1 MDKLITFIKAS
12 YDELLNKVTWPTWKE
27 LQANAII
34 VIIASFIIAFLVLVM
49 DKASMFALSNV
60 IYNILEFRI

>member
-34 VIIASFIIAFLVLVM
+34 VIIASCIIAFLVLVM

-60 IYNILEFRI
+60 IYNILG

>member
-60 IYNILEFRI
+60 IYNILG

>member
-34 VIIASFIIAFLVLVM
+34 VIIASFLIAFLVLVM

-60 IYNILEFRI
+60 IYNILG